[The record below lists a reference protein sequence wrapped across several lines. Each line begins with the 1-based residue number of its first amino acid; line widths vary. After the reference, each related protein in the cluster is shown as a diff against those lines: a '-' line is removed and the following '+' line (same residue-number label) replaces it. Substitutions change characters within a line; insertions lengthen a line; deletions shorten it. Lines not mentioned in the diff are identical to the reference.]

1 MKQKFI
7 FITIITHSAQLYRS
21 LNNEKFT
28 EIYKIENLTT
38 SFLQLRNS
46 QPSSGGDRMF
56 VWTSCAH
63 LLFVVRN
70 DYYAETYLT
79 SVLE

>member
-7 FITIITHSAQLYRS
+7 FITIIIHSAQLYRS

-46 QPSSGGDRMF
+46 QLSSGGVKNIVVELCKVNF
-56 VWTSCAH
+56 VLSPRY
-63 LLFVVRN
+63 LF
-70 DYYAETYLT
+70 Y
-79 SVLE
+79 S